1 MKWKNFLKPNWKIAI
16 FVTLVPWLVIISES
30 FLLRYPITI
39 LNFTITVELFI
50 GPLVPALFIAASLLL
65 KFKKILSYYLVV
77 FIPYT
82 IILFSLYIAMGA
94 LPLSIPSLQLFY
106 MAILEPLVI
115 NFLIGPIFLLWLPQ
129 KIKSMKFS
137 NYATVLL
144 SSVTFLMVNKYVFS
158 LIFSFLEGQQNSL
171 QFVDQDIV
179 VDVVFVLLSF
189 VFASLFLRKFGKP
202 TKRRRRK
209 VK

>member
-1 MKWKNFLKPNWKIAI
+1 MKWKDFLKPNWKIAI
-16 FVTLVPWLVIISES
+16 TVTLVPWLVIISES
-30 FLLRYPITI
+30 FLLRYQPIP
-39 LNFTITVELFI
+39 NFNITVELLI

-65 KFKKILSYYLVV
+65 KFKKILGYYLIV

-82 IILFSLYIAMGA
+82 IILFALYIATGA
-94 LPLSIPSLQLFY
+94 LPLSMPSLQTFY
-106 MAILEPLVI
+106 MAILEPLVL
-115 NFLIGPIFLLWLPQ
+115 NFVIGPVFLLWLPQ
-129 KIKSMKFS
+129 KMKSAKFS
-137 NYATVLL
+137 NYATVFL
-144 SSVTFLMVNKYVFS
+144 SSAAFLMVNKYIFT
-158 LIFSFLEGQQNSL
+158 LIFSFLEGWQNTL

-202 TKRRRRK
+202 AKRRRRK